1 MRIWVSLNS
10 NNMKKVLIIAF
21 ICIATL
27 NLNAQNGDVRDKI
40 ESARIALITERL
52 GLSPDQAEKFWPVY
66 REYSLQRQDI
76 RKDFI
81 AARREL
87 DGNQL
92 SEEQSQKLLQMGMQ
106 LKERELNI
114 DRNYNDR
121 LTKVISSR
129 QMLELRKAE
138 QDFKRMLLERL
149 QKRDVDRERLNQR
162 MQKRD
167 NNE

>member
-1 MRIWVSLNS
+1 MKKLGNLKFKEMKKIIVILALWVSIYS
-10 NNMKKVLIIAF
+10 
-21 ICIATL
+21 
-27 NLNAQNGDVRDKI
+27 LNAQNGDMRDKI
-40 ESARIALITERL
+40 ESAKIALITERL

-66 REYSLQRQDI
+66 REYSLQREDV
-76 RKDFI
+76 RKEFI
-81 AARREL
+81 SARRQL
-87 DGNQL
+87 DGDQL

-114 DRNYNDR
+114 DRNYSER
-121 LTKVISSR
+121 LTKVISNR

-149 QKRDVDRERLNQR
+149 QQRNVNRERINQR

-167 NNE
+167 NN

>member
-1 MRIWVSLNS
+1 MKKLGNLKFKEMKKIIVILALWVSIYS
-10 NNMKKVLIIAF
+10 
-21 ICIATL
+21 
-27 NLNAQNGDVRDKI
+27 LNAQNGDIRDKI
-40 ESARIALITERL
+40 ESAKIALITERL

-66 REYSLQRQDI
+66 REYSLQREDV
-76 RKDFI
+76 RKEFI
-81 AARREL
+81 SARRQL
-87 DGNQL
+87 DGDQL

-114 DRNYNDR
+114 DRNYSER
-121 LTKVISSR
+121 LTKVISNR

-149 QKRDVDRERLNQR
+149 QQRNVNREKINQR

-167 NNE
+167 NN

>member
-1 MRIWVSLNS
+1 MIVWVN
-10 NNMKKVLIIAF
+10 VLGLF
-21 ICIATL
+21 
-27 NLNAQNGDVRDKI
+27 AQNGDAREKI
-40 ESARIALITERL
+40 ESAKIALITERL

-66 REYSLQRQDI
+66 REYTLQREEV
-76 RKDFI
+76 RKEFI
-81 AARREL
+81 SARRQL
-87 DGNQL
+87 DGDKL

-114 DRNYNDR
+114 DRNYSER

-138 QDFKRMLLERL
+138 QDFKRMLLDRL
-149 QKRDVDRERLNQR
+149 QQRDANRERMNQR

-167 NNE
+167 NN